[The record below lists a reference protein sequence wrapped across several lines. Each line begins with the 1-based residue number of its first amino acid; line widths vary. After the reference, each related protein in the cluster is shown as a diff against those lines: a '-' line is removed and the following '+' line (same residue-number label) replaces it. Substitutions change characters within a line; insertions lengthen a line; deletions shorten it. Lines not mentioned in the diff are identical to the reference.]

1 MVDSKENYKF
11 DLAVKGL
18 TSDLDSCM
26 FSLPTK
32 VRKGNKNKSLPFSL
46 LVTVSIDRADWK

>member
-26 FSLPTK
+26 FSLPAK

-46 LVTVSIDRADWK
+46 LVIVSTDRADWK

>member
-18 TSDLDSCM
+18 TSDLDSFM
-26 FSLPTK
+26 FSLPAK
-32 VRKGNKNKSLPFSL
+32 VKKGNKNKLLLFSL